1 MALFAAKLEKLNKTH
16 KQPQLFS
23 IVLLQICPVN
33 IYTKPFKSSYKKQTQ
48 YLCKKQRQLELT
60 NRKAHYEYFFE
71 LTYTAGMVLSGTE
84 IKSLRAGKASFNDS
98 YCLFDNGELF
108 VKSLHISEYSFG
120 TYSNHEP
127 LQERKLLLNKRE
139 LKKLENKV
147 KEKGYS
153 IIPLR
158 LFLAESGY
166 FKMEIGL
173 GKGKKSFDKRNTIK
187 ERESDRDIKR
197 KYGV

>member
-1 MALFAAKLEKLNKTH
+1 MQKKTA
-16 KQPQLFS
+16 
-23 IVLLQICPVN
+23 
-33 IYTKPFKSSYKKQTQ
+33 
-48 YLCKKQRQLELT
+48 LELT
-60 NRKAHYEYFFE
+60 NRKAHFEYFFE
-71 LTYTAGMVLSGTE
+71 ATYIAGMVLSGTE

-98 YCLFDNGELF
+98 YCLFHNGELF
-108 VKSLHISEYSFG
+108 VKSLHISEYAFG

-139 LKKLENKV
+139 LRKLENKI

-153 IIPLR
+153 IIPLK

-187 ERESDRDIKR
+187 ERESDRDIKK